1 MRSLSSENNLISVSL
16 SGWVSSIL
24 LSVFARKDALD
35 DDEDS
40 AKILHGGKA
49 HFFGDAGDL
58 DDRFLQ
64 ESASLFLSTFVW

>member
-1 MRSLSSENNLISVSL
+1 MRSLSSENNLISALL
-16 SGWVSSIL
+16 SGWVSPTL

-35 DDEDS
+35 DAEDS